1 MINTIPKRPARRQ
14 AHELRCCAGGG
25 EFGDVPP
32 CHRAQFRSRR
42 GRVGVGEAARTV
54 VEWRGDSALGAG
66 RCRAPRAVARGR
78 RGGAGGV
85 YTMFVTLYRNK
96 NARGIYAHLTL
107 CLLSSSSTLMS
118 YLVHTNRSSFGRRP
132 ATSASS
138 RSPCR
143 TPKMTTIQLSAFPS
157 QICPLPAAPAAL
169 LSWPPT
175 IAGCQRSTR

>member
-107 CLLSSSSTLMS
+107 CLLSSSSTL
-118 YLVHTNRSSFGRRP
+118 T
-132 ATSASS
+132 
-138 RSPCR
+138 CR
-143 TPKMTTIQLSAFPS
+143 FPS
-157 QICPLPAAPAAL
+157 RCMMVRSVAP
-169 LSWPPT
+169 PPKHP
-175 IAGCQRSTR
+175 QPTRGTQVYT

>member
-107 CLLSSSSTLMS
+107 CLLSSSSTLMNFGQNGHN
-118 YLVHTNRSSFGRRP
+118 YNTVHFVLLYTSRP
-132 ATSASS
+132 
-138 RSPCR
+138 
-143 TPKMTTIQLSAFPS
+143 
-157 QICPLPAAPAAL
+157 
-169 LSWPPT
+169 
-175 IAGCQRSTR
+175 STWVQYCIVPGIRVQ